1 MNLEILLEQLKGVLP
16 DVEQYLTSVT
26 YEEGKVEITTS
37 DRVSTELLVEGAV
50 KSDVYLYARDVANE
64 TDIVV
69 FMDEEWFGLLSSI
82 MLGVEEK
89 KLNEVTRDL
98 LLKFGTELSELL
110 VAKLKA
116 GGLQVRPE
124 NMQVLTLAQLT
135 KELQHTEYFTFTLN
149 VSGLADDVVRAGFI
163 VADPAAVPVVEP
175 KPEPEVSEPVGTDEA
190 DVPMNGKSNG
200 SPTNGKA
207 EEVITGQRVEFAD
220 FGEATAIFEELDGTN
235 IDLLKDVNMD
245 VSVELGQIE
254 MSLGKV
260 LQLTKGSVLELDKLA
275 GEPVDILVNG
285 HRIAQGE
292 VVVID
297 EHFGVRIS
305 NLVSTRERL
314 ARMN

>member
-1 MNLEILLEQLKGVLP
+1 MNLEILLEQLKGILP

-26 YEEGKVEITTS
+26 YEEAKIEVATS
-37 DRVSTELLVEGAV
+37 DRVGTELLVKNAI
-50 KSDVYLYARDVANE
+50 KSDVFLYARDVANE
-64 TDIVV
+64 ADIVV
-69 FMDEEWFGLLSSI
+69 VMDEEWFGLLSSI

-98 LLKFGTELSELL
+98 LLKFGSELSELM

-116 GGLQVRPE
+116 GGVTVVPE
-124 NMQVLTLAQLT
+124 HMQVLTLAQLI
-135 KELQHTEYFTFTLN
+135 KELQHTEYFAFTLN
-149 VSGLADDVVRAGFI
+149 VSGLADDVVRAGLI
-163 VADPAAVPVVEP
+163 VGDPAAVHVDEPVPV
-175 KPEPEVSEPVGTDEA
+175 PEPAATDSAESKGSDA
-190 DVPMNGKSNG
+190 TTNGKS
-200 SPTNGKA
+200 NGKA
-207 EEVITGQRVEFAD
+207 EEVVTGQRVEFAD
-220 FGEATAIFEELDGTN
+220 FGEASAIFEELDGTN

-245 VSVELGQIE
+245 VSVQLGQIE

-305 NLVSTRERL
+305 NLVSTRERM